1 MLKLDAREFLEY
13 AQSQGIPI
21 VDIREPE
28 ETAGGTIEGAL
39 LRPMSRMDE
48 WVGTFDASQPL
59 ALFCRSGNRVAQ
71 LANALEQKGFHHL
84 VAATGC
90 GFTQIAAVQASQ
102 KRAESHEALLSPDG
116 RLIFRQIFE
125 PETSTYTYLV
135 GDAQTREVALVDS
148 VREHFPVYVDLI
160 QRHKLKLSVLL
171 ETHLHADHITA
182 SSRLRE
188 AFSTAQIALSE
199 AAQVSCEARRLRD
212 GEEFRV
218 GKIPVRVFWTP
229 GHTNDDLSFL
239 IDGNRLLTGD
249 TFFINSC
256 GRTDFQAG
264 DSRRMYQS
272 LSRLKVLPGETLLYP
287 GHDYNQRRV
296 SSLDEQL
303 RTNALLAMTE
313 EQFAAELASWKLN
326 PPQKIKESLPANL
339 RCGS

>member
-13 AQSQGIPI
+13 GQSQSIPL

-28 ETAGGTIEGAL
+28 ESAHGVIEGAL
-39 LRPMSRMDE
+39 LRPMSQLDAWE
-48 WVGTFDASQPL
+48 GSFDKAKPV
-59 ALFCRSGNRVAQ
+59 ALFCRSGNRAVQ
-71 LANALEQKGFHHL
+71 LASALEQKGFQNVV
-84 VAATGC
+84 VAAGC
-90 GFTQIAAVQASQ
+90 GFAQIAAAQATQ
-102 KRAESHEALLSPDG
+102 KQQAGDEKSLSVDG

-125 PETSTYTYLV
+125 PETSTYTYLI
-135 GDAQTREVALVDS
+135 GDAQSKEVALVDS
-148 VREHFPVYVDLI
+148 VREHFPVYVDLLE
-160 QRHKLKLSVLL
+160 RHNLKLTTLL
-171 ETHLHADHITA
+171 ETHLHADHVTA
-182 SSRLRE
+182 NARLRE
-188 AFSTAQIALSE
+188 VFASAQIALSE

-218 GKIPVRVFWTP
+218 GQISVKVFWTP

-239 IDGNRLLTGD
+239 VDGNRLLTGD
-249 TFFINSC
+249 TFFIDSC

-264 DSRRMYQS
+264 DSLLMFQS

-287 GHDYNQRRV
+287 GHDYNKRRV

-303 RTNALLAMTE
+303 RTNALLAFTE
-313 EQFAAELASWKLN
+313 EQFVAELASWKLN